1 VLASLV
7 APWPWLTVLA
17 LMTASTLLVTLDVIG
32 GLPFLMSV
40 KPSERTEMSAI
51 YSSFRDVSSV
61 VTPGM
66 AWAVLAVA
74 PTALIFMA
82 SGALMGL
89 AYGIAGKLHPRLG
102 TPRPSRG
109 GL

>member
-1 VLASLV
+1 
-7 APWPWLTVLA
+7 
-17 LMTASTLLVTLDVIG
+17 
-32 GLPFLMSV
+32 MSV

-66 AWAVLAVA
+66 AWAVLLVA
-74 PTALIFMA
+74 PTAGIFA
-82 SGALMGL
+82 AAAALMGGAFL
-89 AYGIAGKLHPRLG
+89 VAGRLHPRLG

-109 GL
+109 GPAQDDPAQDGPAQDGEVAN

>member
-1 VLASLV
+1 MKKLTLTALILV
-7 APWPWLTVLA
+7 AVFALTGCSEDNNPTSLTSA
-17 LMTASTLLVTLDVIG
+17 DK
-32 GLPFLMSV
+32 V

-74 PTALIFMA
+74 PTAAIFTA
-82 SGALMGL
+82 SGALMGM
-89 AYGIAGKLHPRLG
+89 AYLIAGKLHPRLG

-109 GL
+109 GS

>member
-1 VLASLV
+1 
-7 APWPWLTVLA
+7 
-17 LMTASTLLVTLDVIG
+17 MLDVVG

-40 KPSERTEMSAI
+40 KPSERTEMSAV

-61 VTPGM
+61 LTPGL

-74 PTALIFMA
+74 PTAMIF
-82 SGALMGL
+82 GACGL
-89 AYGIAGKLHPRLG
+89 AMAGAYSVAGSLHPRLG

-109 GL
+109 GLRA